1 MRVHR
6 HAGRLHFAH
15 FHHGLVLALGAALAC
30 AAGTAQA
37 ALPSAVSYEYIGLN
51 FAENIQT
58 SSTIGTLNYDGGP
71 GCGGVCT
78 LTTALGAD
86 PSETIKVDEVVFE
99 GTSGGSVDAQL
110 GYYFEVPGSGVTTVN
125 LHSGESLTS
134 AGDSESQAYIAVGPA
149 GSDYSSLN
157 NFQSYLFQDTD
168 CDKSCTIGVANYTA
182 PKPLPADQPLTITKG
197 ELYFL
202 EEWVHVSPQPSGVQV
217 TDLAD
222 PTITTMPGSSILF
235 SPGVLSAVPEPSS
248 WLMMLIGVGGLGAE
262 MRARR
267 ARQACRI

>member
-1 MRVHR
+1 MRVSGHLAR
-6 HAGRLHFAH
+6 QPLGLGPRGR
-15 FHHGLVLALGAALAC
+15 VLALAVVFAS
-30 AAGTAQA
+30 AAGTAHA

-58 SSTIGTLNYDGGP
+58 SSTIGTLNYDGDP

-86 PSETIKVDEVVFE
+86 PSETIHVDEVVFE

-134 AGDSESQAYIAVGPA
+134 AGNSESQAYIAVGPA
-149 GSDYSSLN
+149 GVDYSSLS

-168 CDKSCTIGVANYTA
+168 CDKTCSIGVANYTA
-182 PKPLPADQPLTITKG
+182 PKPLPADEPLTITKG

-217 TDLAD
+217 TDFAD
-222 PTITTMPGSSILF
+222 PTITTMHGTSILF
-235 SPGVLSAVPEPSS
+235 SPGVLSGIPEPSS
-248 WLMMLIGVGGLGAE
+248 WLMMLIGVGGLGAA